1 MNRRYLVALGLACA
15 LVPLAVAAGSGG
27 SSRFGEAPTLLAQAP
42 APRPQRA
49 APSRPSTAQNTAP
62 QAQPAP
68 QAESEPQAPRPVR
81 TEILNFDNWTLTCV
95 EYAEARGKQT
105 CAATLQM
112 VQAKSRQVLLAW
124 TAGLGGDGRPVLT
137 IQAPTGILI
146 APGVEVTLGKAKPR
160 RIAFA
165 SCDTGHCTAS
175 APLDEALVR
184 ELSAADVAEV
194 DIQAMNGNN
203 VQFKL
208 PIKGFDKAYAGL
220 RR

>member
-27 SSRFGEAPTLLAQAP
+27 SSGSGEDPVLLAQAP
-42 APRPQRA
+42 AARPQRA
-49 APSRPSTAQNTAP
+49 APSNRASTAQNTAP

-68 QAESEPQAPRPVR
+68 APAEAEPPRPIR

-124 TAGLGGDGRPVLT
+124 TVGIGGDGRPVLT

-146 APGVEVTLGKAKPR
+146 APGIEVTLGKAKPR
-160 RIAFA
+160 RIAFT

-175 APLDEALVR
+175 TPLDDALVR
-184 ELSAADVAEV
+184 ELGAADMAEV

-203 VQFKL
+203 VQFKM
-208 PIKGFDKAYAGL
+208 PIKGFEKAYAGL